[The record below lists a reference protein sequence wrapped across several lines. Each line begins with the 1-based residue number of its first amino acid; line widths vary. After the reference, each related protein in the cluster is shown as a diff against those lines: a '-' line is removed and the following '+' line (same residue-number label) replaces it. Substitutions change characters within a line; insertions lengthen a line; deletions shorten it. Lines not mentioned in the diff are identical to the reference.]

1 MSSTITELQTSDVVS
16 GLPPAPMSLELVQPC
31 EAHAHVVMTWR
42 NAPDT
47 LAASF
52 HQQPKVW
59 PEFYLEFASTYFE
72 TMPTPVFGLV
82 GGQRVGFCRFRPA
95 THPLHLTG
103 KCVDISIMLEPE
115 EQGKGHGM
123 QLLEAVEHYLRQQG
137 VDSVVAEVRLD
148 NTTSREFFVKAH
160 YQSVGNVT
168 VHVADIAEDVT
179 VERFVKEL
187 TPAYWRQGHVTIIA
201 EAGSNWRMGNP
212 KRDMAMGKAL
222 VDVAAEAGAD
232 VVKFQTYRPETTYVG
247 NAGQSDYL
255 ADAGIKEDISAI
267 FADLAM
273 PYEMLGELA
282 EYCRTKGV
290 GFMSTGFSVV
300 DMAAIDPHTDLHKIA
315 SYENGHLR
323 LLEYAAKTG
332 KPTVISTGASSMADV
347 TWAVDTYRQLGGR
360 DLCVMQCTAKYP
372 APMDALNL
380 NTLSWLRQRYGV
392 AVGLSDHSRD
402 PIIAPL
408 AAVGLGAR
416 CIEKHYTLNNH
427 LPGPDH
433 AFAIE
438 PDELALM
445 VESVREAEQSLGDGI
460 KAVSPAE
467 EELAAF
473 ARRGLQALR
482 DIKSGE
488 PLVEDDNVAILRPG
502 KQPQGAHPK
511 YAAAS
516 HPQSMVGK
524 KANKAIA
531 AGTAVKVEDWQ

>member
-1 MSSTITELQTSDVVS
+1 MPEPTLMPNLAIPSTTLSSAITFELCSPV
-16 GLPPAPMSLELVQPC
+16 E
-31 EAHAHVVMTWR
+31 EHARQVMDWR
-42 NAPDT
+42 NDPTT
-47 LAASF
+47 LAMF
-52 HQQPKVW
+52 YHHKPKVW
-59 PEFYLEFASTYFE
+59 PDFFEEFREHYFQYSIPPMFALYK
-72 TMPTPVFGLV
+72 
-82 GGQRVGFCRFRPA
+82 GQRIAFVKLDPVKHPA
-95 THPLHLTG
+95 GLTG
-103 KCVDISIMLEPE
+103 QCFSLSINIAPE
-115 EQGKGHGM
+115 QRGKGLAKEV
-123 QLLEAVEHYLRQQG
+123 LLSLNVALVRYG
-137 VDSVVAEVRLD
+137 VDSILAEVRMENAPSLKAFAAAGYQPLGQ
-148 NTTSREFFVKAH
+148 TTKLIEDT
-160 YQSVGNVT
+160 GET
-168 VHVADIAEDVT
+168 VSI
-179 VERFVKEL
+179 ERFVKEL

-201 EAGSNWRMGNP
+201 EAGSNWRMGNL

-222 VDVAAEAGAD
+222 VDVAADAGAD

-282 EYCRTKGV
+282 EYCRTKEV
-290 GFMSTGFSVV
+290 GFMSTGFSVA

-332 KPTVISTGASSMADV
+332 KPTIISTGASSMADV
-347 TWAVDTYRQLGGR
+347 TWAVDTYNQLGGR

-482 DIKSGE
+482 DIQPGE
-488 PLVEDDNVAILRPG
+488 ILVEDDNVAILRSG
-502 KQPQGAHPK
+502 KQSQGAHPK
-511 YAAAS
+511 YAAAN